1 MHTQGIARATLPALL
16 ASLATG
22 FTAPAQAAPS
32 TVVVPKDTVL
42 RLRLDQH
49 LSSEDARVGQT
60 FASILDSDDR
70 SGFPQGSRFQ
80 GVVTEVRRHTKTQP
94 AVLNVEIRRAYLP
107 NGAKVA
113 VTGRLAS
120 LDEKSI
126 ERRGNGRLVSKKGNK
141 PDWKWAGYGAAGGAV
156 LSAIL
161 GGNLLKGALLG
172 GLGGG
177 AYSYLTRDKKAKFR
191 EVDLERDTEFGARL
205 MRQVAFRDSN
215 SFQYQGAYV
224 ATHTIDR
231 NDRDRE
237 VRNRDL
243 PDRNARNRDRNDGVD
258 RRGDAVLG
266 RRDELPPKR
275 GAGLVVR
282 LNGRLMSFGDE
293 QPRSIEGTPFV
304 PLERIATAS
313 GMRLTYRRGEE
324 TFILDTPEGLA
335 DGRVG
340 NRRVFL
346 KDRQSIELDEAPM
359 TVNGALFV
367 SPEFL
372 RRVAQ
377 MRVDWN
383 SDTRELSLETD
394 R

>member
-1 MHTQGIARATLPALL
+1 MLPALL

-32 TVVVPKDTVL
+32 TIVVPQDTVL
-42 RLRLDQH
+42 RLRLDQR
-49 LSSEDARVGQT
+49 LSSETARKGQT
-60 FASILDSDDR
+60 FASVLDSEDR
-70 SGFPQGSRFQ
+70 SGFPRGSRFQ
-80 GVVTEVRRHTKTQP
+80 GVVTEVRKHTKTQP
-94 AVLNVEIRRAYLP
+94 AVLNVEIRRAFLP
-107 NGAKVA
+107 DGAKVA
-113 VTGRLAS
+113 LDGRLAS
-120 LDEKSI
+120 LDTKEI
-126 ERRGNGRLVSKKGNK
+126 ERRENGRLVSRKGNK

-161 GGNLLKGALLG
+161 GESVLKGALLG

-177 AYSYLTRDKKAKFR
+177 AYSYLTRDKNAKFR
-191 EVDLERDTEFGARL
+191 EVDLARDTEFGARL
-205 MRQVAFRDSN
+205 QRRVSFRDNN

-231 NDRDRE
+231 DDRYDRDRTT
-237 VRNRDL
+237 
-243 PDRNARNRDRNDGVD
+243 RDRDDED
-258 RRGDAVLG
+258 RYRRDTYDRDERRRDDNVLG
-266 RRDELPPKR
+266 RRDETPVR
-275 GAGLVVR
+275 SSGLTVR
-282 LNGRLMSFGDE
+282 LNGRQMSFGDE

-304 PLERIATAS
+304 PLKRIATAT
-313 GMRLTYRRGEE
+313 GMRLIFRRGEE
-324 TFILDTPEGLA
+324 SFVLETPDGNA
-335 DGRVG
+335 DGRIG
-340 NRRVFL
+340 SRKVFL
-346 KDRQSIELDEAPM
+346 RDRESLELREAPM

-383 SDTRELSLETD
+383 PDNRELALESN